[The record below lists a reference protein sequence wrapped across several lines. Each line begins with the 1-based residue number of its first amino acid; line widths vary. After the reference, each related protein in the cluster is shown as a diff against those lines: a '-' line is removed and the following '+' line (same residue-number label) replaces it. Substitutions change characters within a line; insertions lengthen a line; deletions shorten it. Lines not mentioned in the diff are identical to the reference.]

1 MISIKNEILK
11 PVSLTFSKKNL
22 DVADI
27 LDEIS
32 KDGTKKTDYIC
43 EAVRFYYEHGG
54 INNTNSLRVEE
65 LEGKFKEL
73 FYKYM
78 GIYQNENK
86 VPKDTIFDL
95 AGIDKSDLEDD

>member
-11 PVSLTFSKKNL
+11 PVSLTFSKKNM

-27 LDEIS
+27 LDKVS

-54 INNTNSLRVEE
+54 INTHVVEIKE
-65 LEGKFKEL
+65 MEEQFKVL

-78 GIYQNENK
+78 EVYQIENN
-86 VPKDTIFDL
+86 VSSNNIFDTSN
-95 AGIDKSDLEDD
+95 ISKSDLEDD